1 METSIERKSESK
13 DVEKPF
19 NPIEIFRI
27 EAKTLIEKLG
37 KTLFGPVTDRIFNLH
52 LNEDQGMLYFHFSP
66 NLFTRRTEAEFEDD
80 HGNTDLSKIPGI
92 FKLEDKPRFLQ
103 FLQQYNE
110 NIVTIL
116 TRAYYKVK
124 GLSLMVIE
132 DSKGN
137 IQFRYHSMGFLDD
150 NTHDLDHLI
159 EIIVRMLGEKID
171 RDYGYDPLAELTLC
185 GLSATENCWTS
196 FLLRDVYDPRLLI
209 LISQFAFG
217 YTQKEI
223 DNIEK
228 QFEACF
234 VDNHHKR
241 LEYKIPLW
249 TSRWIPKRTLLAA
262 PRRDSEE

>member
-1 METSIERKSESK
+1 METSIEIKNESK

-37 KTLFGPVTDRIFNLH
+37 TTLFGPAIEH
-52 LNEDQGMLYFHFSP
+52 LMGFRLSEDQGMLYFHFSP
-66 NLFTRRTEAEFEDD
+66 NLFTRRTVADFEDKY
-80 HGNTDLSKIPGI
+80 GNGDLSKIPGF
-92 FKLEDKPRFLQ
+92 FKLEDKPRFVQ
-103 FLQQYNE
+103 FLRKYNE
-110 NIVTIL
+110 NIVTISM
-116 TRAYYKVK
+116 RAYYKVK

-137 IQFRYHSMGFLDD
+137 IHFRNHIMGFLDD
-150 NTHDLDHLI
+150 NTYDRTHLI
-159 EIIVRMLGEKID
+159 EINVRMLGEKID

-185 GLSATENCWTS
+185 GLSATENCWTN
-196 FLLRDVYDPRLLI
+196 FLLRDLYDPRLLI

-223 DNIEK
+223 DNIER

-234 VDNHHKR
+234 VDKHPDQF
-241 LEYKIPLW
+241 EYKLALWIPQ
-249 TSRWIPKRTLLAA
+249 WIPKRTLFEA
-262 PRRDSEE
+262 PHQESEE